1 MAAFSLPNLTTAVVG
16 FASTAPG
23 VASTAAYTVET
34 SNGTVNVAN
43 LNIGIGTAAPGWL
56 TGRRPLLGQLYP
68 RGVYNK

>member
-1 MAAFSLPNLTTAVVG
+1 MADFSLPNLTTAVVG

-34 SNGTVNVAN
+34 SIGTINVAN
-43 LNIGIGTAAPGWL
+43 LNIGIGTAVTGWL
-56 TGRRPLLGQLYP
+56 TGRRPALGQLYP